1 MTKHNI
7 ISDNGTVRVK
17 RFTKNDEGTIFYHVF
32 VGRVQY
38 GTVARVRP
46 ASGYAYLSVYMPDGP
61 LVSTHT
67 LPFTPMY
74 MAVQKM
80 VERIDSLL
88 KDGSVVVDQRNDI
101 VRYTDKAL
109 SLHTVRSW

>member
-7 ISDNGTVRVK
+7 ISDNGTVRVR

-46 ASGYAYLSVYMPDGP
+46 ASGYAYLSMYMPDGP

-67 LPFTPMY
+67 DVHGG
-74 MAVQKM
+74 A
-80 VERIDSLL
+80 E
-88 KDGSVVVDQRNDI
+88 ND
-101 VRYTDKAL
+101 
-109 SLHTVRSW
+109 RSHRLTAEGR